1 MLSDDADLCDEV
13 LHTVA
18 RAFRA
23 WQQALVQAKKIRLES
38 AEPQEPQAPRAEP
51 RASVAKLLGSEGYRQ
66 LGVGRRSFRSPR
78 LSQEAPVEAEVG
90 RTTEIESSPQA
101 EQIEAASSTYEAVP
115 DKHAQPS
122 LDIQPEEVAPKAR
135 PPDAEDPGPEQAVLP
150 NEASQFSSLE
160 PHEDHGAAP
169 ASPETPSPS
178 SPVFAVIEDSPK
190 RRPGPTMSDDCSWYV
205 LGGEEP
211 PLRASDGALL
221 LAETRLRQGQRKLVA
236 LCLTAWREGLGFAT
250 CTSLWEDDEED
261 MQRWH
266 LRGLELRLEESQS
279 LREKEQK
286 ESAKAEA
293 TLKERLNS
301 EFQAELQ
308 SQAVE
313 AERHRQMMEAGFL
326 ERLLGAERER
336 DNLQAQIN
344 YAVYDAQREKDL
356 MEARLR
362 GELDDAHHQQEV
374 QQAKTFAIE
383 QDAQRMREIDQAKL
397 SAVLHDEL
405 RLRDVREAK
414 MVEDVRRQQAAAQQ
428 SNAALGDQLRHE
440 RAEREEEKRRF
451 AVLQQQLDAAKAELV
466 KEHARAFDLKA
477 ALDNLKTVQE
487 LRDAEE
493 KSRMEAEESRQALLQ
508 HVQEVED
515 HRARLQAEVD
525 EMQAG
530 YISLKAEAAAEQSK
544 AKIAKQTLK
553 ERDVRVAQLLEE
565 IQKHRSQ
572 QNLLKD
578 EAAELADHRAWL
590 GEDQRWL
597 LTLETRLKEE
607 QKKASELEDQL
618 LKERVRCAR
627 RLEDMSEEILQ
638 EKVELLAGMGELVV
652 SAIPED
658 QGGFDPLVILGVVW
672 ALTLF
677 AGIVVGWACCR
688 APAPR
693 TAAGEDALVAWERLT
708 RRAIKFVNKRPTW
721 DRVVTNLQIQDGG
734 DPRPPPRALTP
745 VEEARLESFRR
756 VCRLRSGRPIDLPG
770 DPAAATP
777 AVAPAPFPAAGGAPA
792 PAPGGPQARK
802 LKLSAVLDPTLDA
815 EIQPLGDAEV
825 TGMYER
831 YRNRY
836 GDFPSVDADVSRDQL
851 AALSQVLAAHAVPY
865 ADFSI
870 FGPHGQRLLRRQTF
884 QSYSLNV
891 STGEWAKKEQP
902 GPGSFYEWYKAW
914 RCYRTALL
922 LLEAAEAERLD
933 AYAEH
938 IRGFVTQFGEEAWP
952 FICKA
957 DSRMRSEQLE
967 RLRRELN
974 ANPTFGFT
982 AAAPWNACYAYAVKD
997 TEFWNKELTTPTTL
1011 FLPGDR
1017 GSGEPKP
1024 YGRGSAE
1031 AAIAAAQ
1038 DPQACRAELS
1048 KDIMAESTK
1057 GPAAS
1062 RQKLWA
1068 TLAVTAGWSDPF
1080 HLDPNMIFTV
1090 MGALKTGGYRSA
1102 QLYLDTAKNCHIAL
1116 GQPWDCQLQ
1125 QAYRSAVR
1133 SCKRGVG
1140 HPKQAAHLPLV
1151 QVAEL
1156 LGDSALAPG
1165 GPTHPVSATILA
1177 SWWLLREIEAS
1188 RARRKHVTIEIAA
1201 LKASWRLPS
1210 SKTDQAALGAT
1221 RSHTCACSV
1230 HTIRLCPFHV
1240 LLEHL
1245 DRLPD
1250 GPEQLLFPAK
1260 DGLESTKKGWADT
1273 FEAIAKRLQLPT
1285 VHDNGARAYTGHSAR
1300 VTGARFMAMRNIE
1313 LWRIQLFGRWGSDVF
1328 LHYIQDAPVAQLDRL
1343 ALESTAAMSVRK
1355 AQEELSTLQQRIK
1368 DCKATF
1374 MPPESQMLED
1384 CEASVY
1390 CVQEALADT
1399 ACFLILYILLASF
1412 GFPYDI
1418 TGGNHD
1424 LEGIDEFG
1432 TDDANLAAYLKFLGK
1447 ERTQFSH
1454 EIAEK
1459 TLLVGLGSTSF
1470 RSARYSSHEVTID
1483 PDQLQW
1489 FEDTIQMHPAS
1500 EGWQVFVFTHAPILG
1515 SALRVLQENHVLNGC
1530 CWLNHSDGSSSRKF
1544 IQIVRENPC
1553 IKGWFSGHFHLSHDY
1568 EDSITFPGG
1577 NRRGHCVFAQT
1588 GVMRSKSSR
1597 DGRQQSRLVR
1607 GNSQGYEMYTID
1619 HKKDGELRL
1628 DATVLYSDS
1637 CDVPEDLI
1645 LDLDPTECS
1654 TISFA
1659 HQHEDYDHDLWFSAY
1674 VPKEDDGCLVE
1685 PRGTLNRDGVD
1696 LDFANGDQVCW
1707 WHMKD
1712 GAILGVHG
1720 GMILEY
1726 DASTF
1731 APLGMVVS
1739 RDELQNRRVAVIDD
1753 GWDGSALVLYDDG
1766 NDVTVVQPNEDGSY
1780 WRRVVRNKMH
1790 RIKEMRRMAAAA
1802 SWAKKAVL
1810 DAKDLETLLEKERQQ
1825 RKLLSDF
1832 VEDLER
1838 RCFSVHKDLRLE
1850 HLPEMLADER
1860 QHLAQMTQTALN
1872 FEDRCEKLQKVVSDL
1887 QIYTEKLSIES
1898 ANGAVAARRASDLEE
1913 KYNELSLHADFL
1925 EQELRRNKKTVVI
1938 LDDSCAGLEQKL
1950 ANQRDNAVEV
1960 LAGRSK
1966 ARLRCV
1972 GLRCL
1977 SAWRQ
1982 WLIMEQA
1989 QKWREA
1995 EATKILEASDAY
2007 ALRLQGRTSNALHNV
2022 GTALFHQQWQT
2033 LMVHVFL
2040 SWRLHCKVETSDDWR
2055 RHQEQITS
2063 TGRDQVLKNLL
2074 ETALQESALLDD
2086 DEEEPSS
2093 TMALQIPSSPL
2104 GPSGPTRSD
2113 PSGPGASVPSEK
2125 AVSKAERVAEAVAE
2139 KMHRQLCEELLK
2151 ETFSIWHQDYQ
2162 SEAAKKKEE
2171 LERIAKKNYEEEKQ
2185 RLQAEKEAEAAKAR
2199 EAREAHEA
2207 EIHVHQEACW
2217 NSFQEPVD
2225 MQRLR
2230 EAERE
2235 ALQRQQQLAA
2245 AEREALVEQI
2255 KAARRQQS
2263 FEMEILKEQVAR
2275 AEDAR
2280 RSQQEELERLKE
2292 EARWPFVARK
2302 SCSISRLLQ
2311 WHLKGSLTAQLVPRQ
2326 WWAPPARS
2334 PQRLLQHG
2342 VFPWRPSLRSQD
2354 IKPALGQICAAWSW
2368 AENRL
2373 NCWSACS

>member
-211 PLRASDGALL
+211 PLRASDGVSWHQRARAGPSALL

-544 AKIAKQTLK
+544 AKIAEQTLK

-638 EKVELLAGMGELVV
+638 EK
-652 SAIPED
+652 
-658 QGGFDPLVILGVVW
+658 
-672 ALTLF
+672 
-677 AGIVVGWACCR
+677 
-688 APAPR
+688 
-693 TAAGEDALVAWERLT
+693 
-708 RRAIKFVNKRPTW
+708 
-721 DRVVTNLQIQDGG
+721 
-734 DPRPPPRALTP
+734 
-745 VEEARLESFRR
+745 
-756 VCRLRSGRPIDLPG
+756 
-770 DPAAATP
+770 
-777 AVAPAPFPAAGGAPA
+777 
-792 PAPGGPQARK
+792 
-802 LKLSAVLDPTLDA
+802 
-815 EIQPLGDAEV
+815 
-825 TGMYER
+825 
-831 YRNRY
+831 
-836 GDFPSVDADVSRDQL
+836 
-851 AALSQVLAAHAVPY
+851 
-865 ADFSI
+865 
-870 FGPHGQRLLRRQTF
+870 
-884 QSYSLNV
+884 
-891 STGEWAKKEQP
+891 
-902 GPGSFYEWYKAW
+902 
-914 RCYRTALL
+914 
-922 LLEAAEAERLD
+922 
-933 AYAEH
+933 
-938 IRGFVTQFGEEAWP
+938 
-952 FICKA
+952 
-957 DSRMRSEQLE
+957 
-967 RLRRELN
+967 
-974 ANPTFGFT
+974 
-982 AAAPWNACYAYAVKD
+982 
-997 TEFWNKELTTPTTL
+997 
-1011 FLPGDR
+1011 
-1017 GSGEPKP
+1017 
-1024 YGRGSAE
+1024 
-1031 AAIAAAQ
+1031 
-1038 DPQACRAELS
+1038 
-1048 KDIMAESTK
+1048 
-1057 GPAAS
+1057 
-1062 RQKLWA
+1062 
-1068 TLAVTAGWSDPF
+1068 
-1080 HLDPNMIFTV
+1080 
-1090 MGALKTGGYRSA
+1090 
-1102 QLYLDTAKNCHIAL
+1102 
-1116 GQPWDCQLQ
+1116 
-1125 QAYRSAVR
+1125 
-1133 SCKRGVG
+1133 
-1140 HPKQAAHLPLV
+1140 
-1151 QVAEL
+1151 
-1156 LGDSALAPG
+1156 
-1165 GPTHPVSATILA
+1165 
-1177 SWWLLREIEAS
+1177 
-1188 RARRKHVTIEIAA
+1188 
-1201 LKASWRLPS
+1201 
-1210 SKTDQAALGAT
+1210 
-1221 RSHTCACSV
+1221 
-1230 HTIRLCPFHV
+1230 
-1240 LLEHL
+1240 
-1245 DRLPD
+1245 
-1250 GPEQLLFPAK
+1250 
-1260 DGLESTKKGWADT
+1260 
-1273 FEAIAKRLQLPT
+1273 AKRL
-1285 VHDNGARAYTGHSAR
+1285 
-1300 VTGARFMAMRNIE
+1300 E
-1313 LWRIQLFGRWGSDVF
+1313 LQKPG
-1328 LHYIQDAPVAQLDRL
+1328 
-1343 ALESTAAMSVRK
+1343 
-1355 AQEELSTLQQRIK
+1355 
-1368 DCKATF
+1368 
-1374 MPPESQMLED
+1374 PPERERQQK
-1384 CEASVY
+1384 EA
-1390 CVQEALADT
+1390 
-1399 ACFLILYILLASF
+1399 
-1412 GFPYDI
+1412 
-1418 TGGNHD
+1418 
-1424 LEGIDEFG
+1424 
-1432 TDDANLAAYLKFLGK
+1432 KFLAELNESK
-1447 ERTQFSH
+1447 RQTRAFER
-1454 EIAEK
+1454 
-1459 TLLVGLGSTSF
+1459 
-1470 RSARYSSHEVTID
+1470 
-1483 PDQLQW
+1483 
-1489 FEDTIQMHPAS
+1489 
-1500 EGWQVFVFTHAPILG
+1500 GWKQ
-1515 SALRVLQENHVLNGC
+1515 
-1530 CWLNHSDGSSSRKF
+1530 
-1544 IQIVRENPC
+1544 
-1553 IKGWFSGHFHLSHDY
+1553 
-1568 EDSITFPGG
+1568 
-1577 NRRGHCVFAQT
+1577 
-1588 GVMRSKSSR
+1588 
-1597 DGRQQSRLVR
+1597 
-1607 GNSQGYEMYTID
+1607 
-1619 HKKDGELRL
+1619 
-1628 DATVLYSDS
+1628 
-1637 CDVPEDLI
+1637 
-1645 LDLDPTECS
+1645 
-1654 TISFA
+1654 
-1659 HQHEDYDHDLWFSAY
+1659 
-1674 VPKEDDGCLVE
+1674 
-1685 PRGTLNRDGVD
+1685 
-1696 LDFANGDQVCW
+1696 
-1707 WHMKD
+1707 
-1712 GAILGVHG
+1712 
-1720 GMILEY
+1720 
-1726 DASTF
+1726 
-1731 APLGMVVS
+1731 
-1739 RDELQNRRVAVIDD
+1739 
-1753 GWDGSALVLYDDG
+1753 
-1766 NDVTVVQPNEDGSY
+1766 
-1780 WRRVVRNKMH
+1780 
-1790 RIKEMRRMAAAA
+1790 
-1802 SWAKKAVL
+1802 AVL

-2093 TMALQIPSSPL
+2093 AMALQIPSSPL

-2207 EIHVHQEACW
+2207 EIHVHQEAW
-2217 NSFQEPVD
+2217 EQSPEEPVD

-2292 EARWPFVARK
+2292 EVTKGSVYQEILQHFKIAPVASQGVLDSTVGPQTVVGAPSQVSAKTVATRSVSVEAVPAIPRHQASIRPNLCGMELGRKQAELLERMLMKAVLQGWQSILGGYRPFEPRVRDVPWQTPPEEPLLARPRGQNWAMAAELATQGLDK
-2302 SCSISRLLQ
+2302 WSESS
-2311 WHLKGSLTAQLVPRQ
+2311 HDSLTAADLYEACARAHATFASWAVSSSRRQMSTSPVVAASAEEEAAEQAVQRAHESISKDVMEELEQAAMQPASSWPPPLLPPRPILPGDRGWDDRVRLASGPKRRLFGPEDDHTTEEVLVVQSDGYLTSFHPVPRESQ
-2326 WWAPPARS
+2326 GVQKPS
-2334 PQRLLQHG
+2334 KDLL
-2342 VFPWRPSLRSQD
+2342 D
-2354 IKPALGQICAAWSW
+2354 T
-2368 AENRL
+2368 ED
-2373 NCWSACS
+2373 